1 MYTCNSCQLAF
12 KEAADQRSHMKT
24 EWHRYNLKRR
34 VAQLPAIDEDSFNT
48 KVASLSVV
56 DETTHRSQGK
66 AESKRDQRRMEKQVL
81 LQKKREIL
89 ARARE
94 AMMKEQSINSEDS
107 SSKVL
112 QHEGITEDTKKNV
125 NGNVTDAN
133 ITNPTVESP
142 NEVEERIIKD
152 KMSNKVDIPVTTCL
166 FCHTNKKA
174 NYPDIDGVVE
184 HMSVKH
190 GLYIPESRYLVDRE
204 GLLKYLGEKIGLG
217 NVCLCCNYQGK
228 DIWAVREHM
237 LTKRH
242 MKIPYELEDEKLEI
256 SDFYDF
262 SSTYKDYVKVNT
274 ISHDEEDWEDVS
286 SDSEGENDDEGL
298 DVEGY
303 DGNTIYQAG
312 HELILPSGKALGHRS
327 LARYYRQNLA
337 PDRVLSEGQGTVVA
351 AESRHMLNVKDRKE
365 LATQKRAWSD
375 QRKREQINDKR
386 SAKFIN
392 HQAHFRDQLLQ

>member
-34 VAQLPAIDEDSFNT
+34 VAQLPPIDEDSFST
-48 KVASLSVV
+48 KVASLSVA
-56 DETTHRSQGK
+56 DDTTNQNQGK
-66 AESKRDQRRMEKQVL
+66 AESKRDQRRREKQDI

-94 AMMKEQSINSEDS
+94 AMMKEQSTNNEDT
-107 SSKVL
+107 SSKADP
-112 QHEGITEDTKKNV
+112 HEGVTGDFNGDV
-125 NGNVTDAN
+125 NRNVTDAD
-133 ITNPTVESP
+133 ITNPTIESQK
-142 NEVEERIIKD
+142 EIEERIIKD

-174 NYPDIDGVVE
+174 NFPDIDDVVE

-262 SSTYKDYVKVNT
+262 SSSYKDDVKADT
-274 ISHDEEDWEDVS
+274 TSHDEEDWEDVS
-286 SDSEGENDDEGL
+286 SDSEGENDDEDL
-298 DVEGY
+298 NKEDN
-303 DGNTIYQAG
+303 DDNTIYQAG

-337 PDRVLSEGQGTVVA
+337 PERVLSEGQGTVVA
-351 AESRHMLNVKDRKE
+351 AESRHMLTVRDRKE

-392 HQAHFRDQLLQ
+392 QQAHYRDQLLQ

>member
-1 MYTCNSCQLAF
+1 
-12 KEAADQRSHMKT
+12 MKT

-34 VAQLPAIDEDSFNT
+34 VAQLPPIDEDSFNT
-48 KVASLSVV
+48 KVASLSVT
-56 DETTHRSQGK
+56 DDTTNQNQDK
-66 AESKRDQRRMEKQVL
+66 AESKRDQRRREKQDI

-94 AMMKEQSINSEDS
+94 AMMKEQTTNNKDS
-107 SSKVL
+107 SSKADPHQGV
-112 QHEGITEDTKKNV
+112 TEVSNNNV
-125 NGNVTDAN
+125 NGNVSDAD
-133 ITNPTVESP
+133 ITNPTLESP
-142 NEVEERIIKD
+142 EEVEERIIKE

-174 NYPDIDGVVE
+174 IFSDIDGVVE

-190 GLYIPESRYLVDRE
+190 GLYIPETRYLVDRE

-262 SSTYKDYVKVNT
+262 SSSYKDDVKTNT
-274 ISHDEEDWEDVS
+274 TSHDEEDWEDVS
-286 SDSEGENDDEGL
+286 SDSEGENDDDDLNKE
-298 DVEGY
+298 DN
-303 DGNTIYQAG
+303 DDNTIYQAG

-337 PDRVLSEGQGTVVA
+337 PERVLSEGQGTVVA
-351 AESRHMLNVKDRKE
+351 AESRHMLNVRDRKE
-365 LATQKRAWSD
+365 LASQKRAWSD

-392 HQAHFRDQLLQ
+392 QQAHFRDQLLQ